1 MQVRHPPE
9 LADAQLPVVEYRR
22 QARLDE
28 VHEVG
33 VGGLEVVDDGA
44 ALNLVPG
51 VVALRPQRTEEL
63 YGFPIDGPALAL
75 AMRHR
80 AVLLALVGVLLAIA
94 AFDDAWLRPS
104 LLVAVVS
111 KVSFLALFAMTRP
124 HAAPMRRVAIADV
137 AALAVLALAVA
148 LHTG

>member
-1 MQVRHPPE
+1 MLSTTLLLLV
-9 LADAQLPVVEYRR
+9 
-22 QARLDE
+22 
-28 VHEVG
+28 
-33 VGGLEVVDDGA
+33 A

-51 VVALRPQRTEEL
+51 VVVLRPQRTEAL

-94 AFDDAWLRPS
+94 AFHDTWLRPA

-124 HAAPMRRVAIADV
+124 HGAPMRRVAIADV
-137 AALAVLALAVA
+137 AALAVLALVVA
-148 LHTG
+148 LHTR

>member
-1 MQVRHPPE
+1 MLSTALLLLV
-9 LADAQLPVVEYRR
+9 
-22 QARLDE
+22 
-28 VHEVG
+28 
-33 VGGLEVVDDGA
+33 A

-51 VVALRPQRTEEL
+51 VVALRPQRTVEL

-94 AFDDAWLRPS
+94 AFDDAWLRPA

-111 KVSFLALFAMTRP
+111 KVSFLALFATTRP
-124 HAAPMRRVAIADV
+124 HRMQMRRVAIADV
-137 AALAVLALAVA
+137 AALAVLALVVA
-148 LHTG
+148 LRTG